1 MKNNQETMSAAPE
14 PPENRPPNSIRVIP
28 LDGPNK
34 GIPTYQSMDSA
45 FAPIRREQ
53 LNWAEA
59 EINRLRAELAKY
71 EASGRIV
78 DTTYRIISDP
88 PKEGSEVTVY
98 RIELND
104 EFRKIC
110 GEMVYLQ
117 RLCRSLLGKP
127 VGKKF
132 LDGMTA
138 YLAAEYLSISKE
150 EAVAKIGLAGEA
162 TDSVTAGIRTIR
174 ELVQFYEKKV
184 TEIQLRYPADAWY
197 AGKLRQLASCMN
209 LKEYGMF
216 LVCFTGPTP
225 VDISVYRDLK
235 FHKKFANPLSQF
247 QLDWQFA
254 FDLLGDYPRLI
265 EKDPEYLIDFMTAVL
280 KYPVTDKML
289 QDFWNELPGVT
300 AGDSP
305 EKEAEPLDERSLDVL
320 EFCLENDTDGVSAKA
335 MMARFNESSKSHFA
349 KAVLT
354 PLHDRGY
361 LDHTCNKA
369 NSSKQAYRIT
379 QAGITALRQARP
391 GRTYPEPNRTD
402 SGAVPTVPDGKT
414 E

>member
-1 MKNNQETMSAAPE
+1 MNEKQETISVTPE
-14 PPENRPPNSIRVIP
+14 TPANRPPNSIRVIQ

-34 GIPTYQSMDSA
+34 GSSTYQPMDSV

-104 EFRKIC
+104 EFLRIC
-110 GEMVYLQ
+110 GEMGYLLG
-117 RLCRSLLGKP
+117 LCRSLLGKP

-138 YLAAEYLSISKE
+138 YLAAKYLSISKE
-150 EAVAKIGLAGEA
+150 EVVAKIGLAGEA

-174 ELVQFYEKKV
+174 ELVQYYEKKV

-209 LKEYGMF
+209 LREYGMF
-216 LVCFTGPTP
+216 LVCFTGVTP
-225 VDISVYRDLK
+225 VDISVYCDLK

-305 EKEAEPLDERSLDVL
+305 AKEAEPLDERSLDVL

-335 MMARFNESSKSHFA
+335 MMARFNESSKSRFT

-361 LDHTCNKA
+361 LDHTCDKA